1 MRGAARTNGITAL
14 SSYYVLRLVRES
26 RPDDTRLVRLI
37 RFIFQCLREA
47 LENPWDTSKAVVI
60 VEIAV
65 SKVVHRD
72 SETRSW
78 QHLGSKK
85 EPR

>member
-1 MRGAARTNGITAL
+1 MRGTARTNGITAL

-26 RPDDTRLVRLI
+26 RLVRLI

-78 QHLGSKK
+78 QRLGSMK